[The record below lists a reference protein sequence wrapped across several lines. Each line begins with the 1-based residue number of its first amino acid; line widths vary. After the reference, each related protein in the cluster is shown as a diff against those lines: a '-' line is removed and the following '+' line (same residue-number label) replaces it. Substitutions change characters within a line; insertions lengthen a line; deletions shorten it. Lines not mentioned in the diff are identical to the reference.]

1 MASRLKRS
9 AHAHRMAKRPS
20 RFWRKATPAEN
31 LKLAGS
37 STAGRFV
44 SASVPKG
51 EAKRNSV
58 SITTT
63 EFKTKQN
70 LERYGEALSPS
81 QAAKRRA
88 EGTLGYT
95 SRTAAEQAEKTRI
108 AASRQRARRYLEENG
123 EREARRAR
131 TISDVRNEKGERN
144 LPGSYVRGHYL
155 ELLRKRVEGQALD
168 AGIWH
173 GLMDLVRAIDAE
185 GLVEKN
191 PLLRVL
197 ARSST
202 IRGERGPG
210 VVL

>member
-58 SITTT
+58 SITAT

-95 SRTAAEQAEKTRI
+95 SRTAAEQAERTR
-108 AASRQRARRYLEENG
+108 SRIEALE
-123 EREARRAR
+123 
-131 TISDVRNEKGERN
+131 
-144 LPGSYVRGHYL
+144 
-155 ELLRKRVEGQALD
+155 
-168 AGIWH
+168 GI
-173 GLMDLVRAIDAE
+173 GTCAQAE
-185 GLVEKN
+185 GRQG
-191 PLLRVL
+191 LR
-197 ARSST
+197 R
-202 IRGERGPG
+202 INENFF
-210 VVL
+210 

>member
-9 AHAHRMAKRPS
+9 AYAEQKAKRPS
-20 RFWRKATPAEN
+20 SFWRPATPAEN
-31 LKLAGS
+31 QKLAGS
-37 STAGRFV
+37 PKAGRFV
-44 SASVPKG
+44 STSVPKG
-51 EAKRNSV
+51 EARRNSV
-58 SITTT
+58 SLTTS
-63 EFKTKQN
+63 EFKRKQN
-70 LERYGEALSPS
+70 LERYGEALGPS

-108 AASRQRARRYLEENG
+108 VASRKRARRYLEENG
-123 EREARRAR
+123 EREARLAR

-144 LPGSYVRGHYL
+144 PPGPYVRAHYL

-168 AGIWH
+168 DGIWH
-173 GLMDLVRAIDAE
+173 GVMDLVRAIDAE
-185 GLVEKN
+185 GLGEKN

-202 IRGERGPG
+202 IRGDRGPG

>member
-1 MASRLKRS
+1 VKRS
-9 AHAHRMAKRPS
+9 AYAKRKAKRPS

-31 LKLAGS
+31 QKLAGS
-37 STAGRFV
+37 PKAGRFV
-44 SASVPKG
+44 STSVPKG
-51 EAKRNSV
+51 EVRHNSV
-58 SITTT
+58 SLTTS
-63 EFKTKQN
+63 EFKRKQN
-70 LERYGEALSPS
+70 LERYGEALDPS

-95 SRTAAEQAEKTRI
+95 SRAAAEQAEKTRI
-108 AASRQRARRYLEENG
+108 AGSRKRARRYLEENG

-131 TISDVRNEKGERN
+131 TISDVRNEKGEKN
-144 LPGSYVRGHYL
+144 PPGPYVREHYL

-168 AGIWH
+168 DGIWH

>member
-9 AHAHRMAKRPS
+9 AYAEQMAKRPS
-20 RFWRKATPAEN
+20 SLWRPATPTEN
-31 LKLAGS
+31 ARLAGS
-37 STAGRFV
+37 PKAGRFV
-44 SASVPKG
+44 SASIPKG

-70 LERYGEALSPS
+70 LERYGEPLGPS

-95 SRTAAEQAEKTRI
+95 SRAAAEQAEKTKV
-108 AASRQRARRYLEENG
+108 AALRKRARRYLEENG

-144 LPGSYVRGHYL
+144 LPGSYVRNHFL
-155 ELLRKRVEGQALD
+155 ELLTTRVEGQALD
-168 AGIWH
+168 DGTWH
-173 GLMDLVRAIDAE
+173 GVMDLVRAIDAE
-185 GLVEKN
+185 GLGDKN